1 MYILALIF
9 YHQQTSGSDRRYFVN
24 YFKRSLA
31 YPGVKIYFHIKI
43 TEIIYIFEQAVYDKQ
58 DLSAKL
64 TNFWTGPLN
73 RIHTRA

>member
-9 YHQQTSGSDRRYFVN
+9 YHQQTSGPDRRYFVN

-43 TEIIYIFEQAVYDKQ
+43 TEIIYIFRSLYVGLKTRVG
-58 DLSAKL
+58 SAKSL
-64 TNFWTGPLN
+64 FLEPL
-73 RIHTRA
+73 